1 MKGFI
6 RHLDTYKKQQPT
18 QFEYISLIENINQNY
33 YEYKIGPIVTNTNSY
48 SSWQQKHEIILSS
61 PKKTIKYIDVNV
73 ESIKDLIDL
82 IDQNPFDP
90 TCDYNID
97 LKALHSIRT
106 DLQSLQDMIGLRDL
120 KQSVLDQ
127 LLYFIQELH
136 KGSDGDYKHTVL
148 TGPPGTGKTEVAKI
162 LGSIYSKIGTLQT
175 TGFKKVTRADLVAGY
190 LGQTAIKTQ
199 KVIEASLGGVL
210 FLDEAYSLGDPN
222 QTDMFS
228 KECVDTLCEALSD
241 HKNDLMFIIAGYEE
255 SLHDCFF
262 SLNPGLDSRFLWR
275 FSIESY
281 SSIELYQIFIKKVRE
296 SKWDFE
302 NINEIKSTWFEKNI
316 KHFKRFGRDIE
327 NLFTYTK
334 IVHGR
339 RIYGKPESQKK
350 HINKEDLEKGF
361 DVFLKHKQDKK
372 RPSVI
377 HDMYL

>member
-1 MKGFI
+1 
-6 RHLDTYKKQQPT
+6 
-18 QFEYISLIENINQNY
+18 
-33 YEYKIGPIVTNTNSY
+33 
-48 SSWQQKHEIILSS
+48 
-61 PKKTIKYIDVNV
+61 V
-73 ESIKDLIDL
+73 ESIKDLIVL
-82 IDQNPFDP
+82 IDKNPFDP

-97 LKALHSIRT
+97 LKALHNIRT
-106 DLQSLQDMIGLRDL
+106 DLQSLQDMIGLREL
-120 KQSVLDQ
+120 KQAVLDQ

-255 SLHDCFF
+255 SLRDCFF

-281 SSIELYQIFIKKVRE
+281 SPIELHQIFIKKVRE

-302 NINEIKSTWFEKNI
+302 NIDEIKSAWFEKNI

-334 IVHGR
+334 IAHGR